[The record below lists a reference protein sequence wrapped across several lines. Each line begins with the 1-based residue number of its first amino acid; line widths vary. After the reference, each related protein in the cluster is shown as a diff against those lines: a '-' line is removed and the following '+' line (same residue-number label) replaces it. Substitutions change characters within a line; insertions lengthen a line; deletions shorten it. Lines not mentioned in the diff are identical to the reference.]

1 MSDVVAL
8 KTKAD
13 LAPLSLSDPLAAYAD
28 AVDPRHIVGTILRFS
43 KGDYLA
49 GVAGDLV
56 HVGTHFT
63 LAVDELLAG
72 HIKWFGGKPVEHIMV
87 RVAEG
92 GRLPKRSELGDT
104 DPSAWET
111 DINGKPRDPWQFT
124 NYLPSLSEKDELFT
138 FATSSR
144 GGISAIARLARRY
157 AQHRKKHPDV
167 YPVIALGVDSY
178 QHPNR
183 EYGRIKVPEFTLVG
197 YVPKTKFLAALE
209 AAGLVTAE
217 QPSPPIQPE
226 PGDAFSDEVPF

>member
-1 MSDVVAL
+1 MPRALSALATARNDV
-8 KTKAD
+8 
-13 LAPLSLSDPLAAYAD
+13 APPAFICSKQIARW
-28 AVDPRHIVGTILRFS
+28 RHGS
-43 KGDYLA
+43 PWA
-49 GVAGDLV
+49 
-56 HVGTHFT
+56 
-63 LAVDELLAG
+63 
-72 HIKWFGGKPVEHIMV
+72 
-87 RVAEG
+87 
-92 GRLPKRSELGDT
+92 KRNELGDT

-138 FATSSR
+138 FAASSR

-183 EYGRIKVPEFTLVG
+183 EYGRIKLPEFTPVG

-209 AAGLVTAE
+209 AAGLVSVE
-217 QPSPPIQPE
+217 QQSPPIQPE